1 MNKQGTF
8 VALPRPK
15 LKCNTC
21 NHKNDLFS
29 KLILK
34 CESCIAS

>member
-15 LKCNTC
+15 LKCN
-21 NHKNDLFS
+21 NHKNDVFS